1 MAGAPRNGSPPSF
14 DMANVTNIASV
25 ETKPLGLVWIY
36 GRGSVVTSGLAE
48 ILRSE
53 ARVHR
58 GQEPPTNGFP
68 TSILFCS
75 DGVEHAASKVQEL
88 RDRFPGAPVVVLG
101 PVDDLQL
108 ARDVLRG
115 GARGFIHLGM
125 EPSQIVRTLALTLEG
140 QLAVPREMLNR
151 LVVEED
157 TLTTNLANLSLRQ
170 REILGLVAEGM
181 SNSQIAGRLFL
192 SESTVKQHLRA
203 TYKTLGVKNRTQ
215 AASVFRRGGEAGG
228 G

>member
-1 MAGAPRNGSPPSF
+1 
-14 DMANVTNIASV
+14 MANVTNIASV
-25 ETKPLGLVWIY
+25 ETKPLGLVWIC
-36 GRGSVVTSGLAE
+36 GRRSVVTSGLAE
-48 ILRSE
+48 ILRAE

-75 DGVEHAASKVQEL
+75 DEVEHVALKVQEL
-88 RDRFPGAPVVVLG
+88 RDGFPGAPVVVLG
-101 PVDDLQL
+101 PVNDLQL

-115 GARGFIHLGM
+115 GASGFIHLGM

-140 QLAVPREMLNR
+140 QLAFPREMLNR

-157 TLTTNLANLSLRQ
+157 TPSTNLANLRSRQ
-170 REILGLVAEGM
+170 REILELVAEGM
-181 SNSQIAGRLFL
+181 SNSQIARRLFL
-192 SESTVKQHLRA
+192 SESTVKQHLGA
-203 TYKTLGVKNRTQ
+203 AYKTLGVKNRNQ
-215 AASVFRRGGEAGG
+215 AARVYRQSVSAGG